1 MNIPIFPI
9 FLSLILVLS
18 SCTHVFAPT
27 PMVLSSHH
35 LQFVK
40 SVKTWKEFREQN
52 VVMQKFDYSCGSGA
66 LATLMRYYFQDEV
79 TEREILQEIIHHLND
94 AEIESRQKNG
104 FSMFDLQQFAKR
116 RGYQAVGV
124 KLKMSALPKLRGP
137 VLVYI
142 HVKKDKH
149 FAILRGVK
157 DDRVFLADPSRGNLR
172 KSISAF
178 SKEWTGITLVLG
190 KEGFGTPTEHPLAI
204 RDEELMRNELN
215 VVRYSR
221 GLFVGLY

>member
-1 MNIPIFPI
+1 MNISIWPI
-9 FLSLILVLS
+9 FLSLILLLS
-18 SCTHVFAPT
+18 SCSHVFAPT

-35 LQFVK
+35 LHFVK

-66 LATLMRYYFQDEV
+66 LATLMHYYFQDEV

-94 AEIESRQKNG
+94 VEIESRQKKG

-137 VLVYI
+137 V
-142 HVKKDKH
+142 
-149 FAILRGVK
+149 
-157 DDRVFLADPSRGNLR
+157 
-172 KSISAF
+172 
-178 SKEWTGITLVLG
+178 
-190 KEGFGTPTEHPLAI
+190 
-204 RDEELMRNELN
+204 
-215 VVRYSR
+215 
-221 GLFVGLY
+221 